1 VLSFG
6 GLLFCFFFGE
16 AKKKRSP
23 LQATERIVY
32 AAFNEKINSC
42 IKDCILSKDI
52 FKILIQSPASGF
64 CLNLD
69 LHD

>member
-23 LQATERIVY
+23 LQATERIVLK
-32 AAFNEKINSC
+32 EINGELKDWKRLNY
-42 IKDCILSKDI
+42 IKRYFL
-52 FKILIQSPASGF
+52 
-64 CLNLD
+64 
-69 LHD
+69 